1 VVDMARGGL
10 LFEGALL
17 GGRYVVR
24 RRLGEGGMAIV
35 WLVEDKSGRPYA
47 VKEPVIRGVE
57 EREALRNVKFVEHE
71 GRMLSMI
78 SHSNVCGFFGSYK
91 EKYGNLEPVILVL
104 EYMDGG
110 SLRDV
115 KRPLSPKEVKD
126 VLLQVLKG
134 LEAVHGAGVIHR
146 DIKPSNLMRRGGA
159 VKLIDFGT
167 AILRFQSAREVV
179 VSPGGYTAPEQ
190 LRGLD
195 FFQNDVWSVG
205 ATALFLATKRQ
216 PCQFMRGY
224 DCSASKAP
232 EGVELKLPDLGDDLL
247 NKFVAKALAP
257 DYSQRFADAGEA
269 LAFLAGGTEVRRG
282 LILRV
287 KGRAVYVPG
296 GALYIGRTDEKEMD
310 LKMEGEFLY
319 IYDPNGYISRRHLE
333 LAEIQERWYIRD
345 LGSANKTAVYWGG
358 RWHLVWRGRGATS
371 QWFELRDG
379 DVIALGYDEEKGPY
393 ILITVR
399 L

>member
-1 VVDMARGGL
+1 MARGGL

-24 RRLGEGGMAIV
+24 RRLGEGGMAVV
-35 WLVEDKSGRPYA
+35 WLVEDKSGRSYA
-47 VKEPVIRGVE
+47 VKEPVIKGVV

-71 GRMLSMI
+71 GKMLSMI
-78 SHSNVCGFFGSYK
+78 SHPNVCGFFGSYK

-115 KRPLSPKEVKD
+115 GGPLSPKEVKD

-167 AILRFQSAREVV
+167 AILHYESVREVV

-190 LRGLD
+190 LRGLN

-232 EGVELKLPDLGDDLL
+232 EGVELKMPDLGDDLL
-247 NKFVAKALAP
+247 SKFVAKALAP

-269 LAFLAGGTEVRRG
+269 LAFLAGGTEMRRG

-310 LKMEGEFLY
+310 LKMEGGFCTY
-319 IYDPNGYISRRHLE
+319 TTPMDIYLGGIWSWRRY
-333 LAEIQERWYIRD
+333 RGGGT
-345 LGSANKTAVYWGG
+345 LGIWAVRTRRLCTGAVGG
-358 RWHLVWRGRGATS
+358 ILCGVGGGLRRGGLS
-371 QWFELRDG
+371 
-379 DVIALGYDEEKGPY
+379 
-393 ILITVR
+393 
-399 L
+399 

>member
-1 VVDMARGGL
+1 MARGGL

>member
-1 VVDMARGGL
+1 MARGGL

-24 RRLGEGGMAIV
+24 RRLGEGGMAVV
-35 WLVEDKSGRPYA
+35 WLVEDKSGSSYA
-47 VKEPVIRGVE
+47 VKEPVIKGVE

-71 GRMLSMI
+71 GKMLSMI
-78 SHSNVCGFFGSYK
+78 SHPNVCGFFGSYK

-110 SLRDV
+110 PLRDV
-115 KRPLSPKEVKD
+115 GGPLSSKEVKD

-134 LEAVHGAGVIHR
+134 LEAVHRAGIIHR
-146 DIKPSNLMRRGGA
+146 DIKPSNLMRRGGV
-159 VKLIDFGT
+159 VKLIDFGA

-190 LRGLD
+190 LRGHNL
-195 FFQNDVWSVG
+195 FQNDVWSVG
-205 ATALFLATKRQ
+205 ATALFLATERH

-232 EGVELKLPDLGDDLL
+232 ERVELKLPDSEDDLL

-257 DYSQRFADAGEA
+257 RFSQRFADAGEA

-282 LILRV
+282 LILRI
-287 KGRAVYVPG
+287 KGRAVYVPR

-310 LKMEGEFLY
+310 LKMEGEFLR
-319 IYDPNGYISRRHLE
+319 IYDPNRYISRRHLE
-333 LAEIQERWYIRD
+333 LAEIRGRWYIKD

-371 QWFELRDG
+371 RWFELRDG

-393 ILITVR
+393 ILIAVR

>member
-1 VVDMARGGL
+1 MARGGL

-71 GRMLSMI
+71 GKMLSMI
-78 SHSNVCGFFGSYK
+78 SHPNVCGFFGSYRA
-91 EKYGNLEPVILVL
+91 KYGGLDSVIVVL

-115 KRPLSPKEVKD
+115 KGPLSPKEVRD
-126 VLLQVLKG
+126 VLLQVLGG
-134 LEAVHGAGVIHR
+134 LAAVHGVGVIHR
-146 DIKPSNLMRRGGA
+146 DIKPSNLMRRGGV

-167 AILRFQSAREVV
+167 AVLRFQSAREVV

-190 LRGLD
+190 LRGLNL
-195 FFQNDVWSVG
+195 FQNDVWSVG
-205 ATALFLATKRQ
+205 ATALFLATRKH

-224 DCSASKAP
+224 DCSASRAP

-247 NKFVAKALAP
+247 NKFVARALAP

-269 LAFLAGGTEVRRG
+269 LAFLTGEAVVRRG
-282 LILRV
+282 LTLMV
-287 KGRAVYVPG
+287 KARAVSVPG
-296 GALYIGRTDEKEMD
+296 GTLYIGRTDEEEMD
-310 LKMEGEFLY
+310 LKMEGELLY
-319 IYDPNGYISRRHLE
+319 IYDPDKYISRRHLE
-333 LAEIQERWYIRD
+333 LAEIQGRWYIRD
-345 LGSANKTAVYWGG
+345 LGSTNKTAVYRDG

-371 QWFELRDG
+371 RWFELRDG